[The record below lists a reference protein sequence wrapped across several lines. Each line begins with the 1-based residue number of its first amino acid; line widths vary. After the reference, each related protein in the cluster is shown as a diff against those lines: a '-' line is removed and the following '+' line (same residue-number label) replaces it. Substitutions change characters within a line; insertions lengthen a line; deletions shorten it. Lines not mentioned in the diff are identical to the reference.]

1 RTWLPTGRWATGP
14 GKTSW
19 PTGCRAT
26 PEQPRPAPRP
36 GPATSW
42 QHAVAI
48 SPPGHGPGAASGGTG
63 TTSGGTGA
71 TPGGTGA
78 TSQGARATPR
88 GRPRRPG
95 GGERGEEAGL
105 SAPADQAAAETGPGE
120 GEDRQRQ
127 PAGAGDQAVGVPAA
141 PQVHRAPAAGRQ
153 GGQPVDGQVAP

>member
-1 RTWLPTGRWATGP
+1 
-14 GKTSW
+14 
-19 PTGCRAT
+19 TGCRAT

-78 TSQGARATPR
+78 TSKGAGAAGHP
-88 GRPRRPG
+88 PG
-95 GGERGEEAGL
+95 AFERHRRGEHGDEDRL
-105 SAPADQAAAETGPGE
+105 FVPPDQAAAEAGPG
-120 GEDRQRQ
+120 
-127 PAGAGDQAVGVPAA
+127 
-141 PQVHRAPAAGRQ
+141 
-153 GGQPVDGQVAP
+153 